1 MQDVNFQPV
10 FDYID
15 QTKQELF
22 DKLASKE
29 DLNMLKNS
37 VDAYA
42 KQSKDMYQE
51 VTVLVA
57 KVSRMENWIKQAST
71 KLGIEYQV

>member
-1 MQDVNFQPV
+1 METINFQPG

-15 QTKQELF
+15 QKTIEL
-22 DKLASKE
+22 KEELASKE
-29 DLNMLKNS
+29 DIKKLQISL
-37 VDAYA
+37 DTYA
-42 KQSKDMYQE
+42 KQSKDYYQE

-57 KVSRMENWIKQAST
+57 KVSRMENWIRQAST